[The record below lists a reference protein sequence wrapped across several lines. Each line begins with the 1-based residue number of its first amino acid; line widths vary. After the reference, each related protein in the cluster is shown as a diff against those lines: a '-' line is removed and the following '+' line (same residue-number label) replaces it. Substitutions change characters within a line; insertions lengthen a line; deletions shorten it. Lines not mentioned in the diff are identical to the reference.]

1 VARHKANPPEAYLGF
16 TAWIQPRPGLHPSAE
31 SAFARRLEDYLS
43 ERNLSMTGGP
53 LCLVLW
59 SEERNL
65 SAIDQVDFIEWL
77 VNDPIVPTVVLSPL
91 NEHTDGV
98 ADRSAGWL
106 RADVMDVNLIPV
118 TWLYRIH
125 RISADQYLQILGG
138 FVRPAVTH

>member
-1 VARHKANPPEAYLGF
+1 MAKRNATSPELLLGF

-31 SAFARRLEDYLS
+31 SAFARRLEDYLA

-59 SEERNL
+59 SDERSL

-91 NEHTDGV
+91 SERTDAA
-98 ADRSAGWL
+98 ADRRAGWL

>member
-1 VARHKANPPEAYLGF
+1 MAKRKTTLPKRNLGF
-16 TAWIQPRPGLHPSAE
+16 TAWIQPRPGLHPSVE
-31 SAFARRLEDYLS
+31 SAFVRRLEDYLS

-59 SEERNL
+59 SEERSL
-65 SAIDQVDFIEWL
+65 SATDQVDFIEWL
-77 VNDPIVPTVVLSPL
+77 INDPIVPTVVLSPL
-91 NEHTDGV
+91 SERTDVV
-98 ADRSAGWL
+98 ADRRAGCL
-106 RADVMDVNLIPV
+106 RTDVMDMNLIPV

>member
-1 VARHKANPPEAYLGF
+1 MAKRRTTPPEAHLGF
-16 TAWIQPRPGLHPSAE
+16 TAWLQPRPGLHPSAE

-43 ERNLSMTGGP
+43 ERSLSMTGGP

-59 SEERNL
+59 SGERSL

-91 NEHTDGV
+91 NECTDVV
-98 ADRSAGWL
+98 ADRGVGWL
-106 RADVMDVNLIPV
+106 RADVMDINLIPV
-118 TWLYRIH
+118 SWLYRIH

>member
-1 VARHKANPPEAYLGF
+1 MTRPNATPPELHLGF
-16 TAWIQPRPGLHPSAE
+16 TAWIQPRPGLYPSAE
-31 SAFARRLEDYLS
+31 SAFARRLEDYLA

-59 SEERNL
+59 SDERSL

-91 NEHTDGV
+91 NERTDAV
-98 ADRSAGWL
+98 ADRRAGWL
-106 RADVMDVNLIPV
+106 RVDVMDMNLIPV

>member
-1 VARHKANPPEAYLGF
+1 MAKRKPTLVEAHLGF
-16 TAWIQPRPGLHPSAE
+16 TAWIQPRPGLHPSVE

-43 ERNLSMTGGP
+43 ERSLSMTGGP

-59 SEERNL
+59 SQDRSL
-65 SAIDQVDFIEWL
+65 SATDQVDFIEWL

-91 NEHTDGV
+91 SERTDVV
-98 ADRSAGWL
+98 ADRGAGWL
-106 RADVMDVNLIPV
+106 RADVMDMNLIPV

>member
-1 VARHKANPPEAYLGF
+1 MAKRNATPPELHLGF

-43 ERNLSMTGGP
+43 ERSLSMTGGP
-53 LCLVLW
+53 LCLVLR
-59 SEERNL
+59 SDERSL

-91 NEHTDGV
+91 NERTDAV
-98 ADRSAGWL
+98 ADRRAGWL
-106 RADVMDVNLIPV
+106 RADVMDMNLIPV